1 MSITPSSTPNVG
13 YQRPEL
19 TKNAGKYRMIKDCIE
34 GQEAVKARGDFYLP
48 RPDPTN
54 CTEEN
59 LMRYNSYLRRAVFY
73 NVLQRTLSG
82 MTGLVFQ
89 QQPEMLM
96 PDDMEVLKV
105 NIDGAGIG
113 AIQQMRK
120 CFKSVLAFGRA
131 GLLTD
136 FPKARIGEFG

>member
-1 MSITPSSTPNVG
+1 
-13 YQRPEL
+13 
-19 TKNAGKYRMIKDCIE
+19 
-34 GQEAVKARGDFYLP
+34 
-48 RPDPTN
+48 
-54 CTEEN
+54 
-59 LMRYNSYLRRAVFY
+59 
-73 NVLQRTLSG
+73 

-136 FPKARIGEFG
+136 FPKARIGEFGESIGFTRKELMDGEVQPTVTLYMPWQIINWPRRVSQR

>member
-1 MSITPSSTPNVG
+1 
-13 YQRPEL
+13 
-19 TKNAGKYRMIKDCIE
+19 
-34 GQEAVKARGDFYLP
+34 
-48 RPDPTN
+48 
-54 CTEEN
+54 
-59 LMRYNSYLRRAVFY
+59 MRYNSYLRRAVFY